1 MAAREAARPA
11 GEVGVWCRWRLSLP
25 LVLLS
30 RREHAAKARGAPAI
44 GGDWWRASAGI
55 GGHWRALVGAVAA
68 GISARFA
75 DALFDMHVGLGAL
88 HSSGVRVLL
97 ADEPTSR
104 RADEPTSRRA
114 DEPTSRRADEPT
126 SRRAD
131 EPTSRRADEPTSR
144 RADEPTSRRAD
155 EPTSRRADEP
165 TSRRADTRTDQ
176 PFRRSMNRFPCRRCR
191 AADSPTRRFT
201 DLPIYRF
208 TDSPAHAARRC
219 RGPAARSVRSSAPA
233 FIPPRHDG
241 RPPSPGR
248 SKPHGGAAISAAH
261 RAPPPSIPSKLTAVV
276 SHEFFSCLS

>member
-55 GGHWRALVGAVAA
+55 GGHWW
-68 GISARFA
+68 ARWRRGFRR
-75 DALFDMHVGLGAL
+75 DSRTLFSTCMLGLGRCIRRAFGFCL
-88 HSSGVRVLL
+88 
-97 ADEPTSR
+97 PTSR

-131 EPTSRRADEPTSR
+131 EPTSRRADEPTRRHADGSTVPSVYESIPVSPMQSR
-144 RADEPTSRRAD
+144 RL
-155 EPTSRRADEP
+155 
-165 TSRRADTRTDQ
+165 
-176 PFRRSMNRFPCRRCR
+176 
-191 AADSPTRRFT
+191 ADSPIHRFT

-208 TDSPAHAARRC
+208 TDLPIYRFASACRAAVPRPSGAERSIIGSRVHTTPTRRPPAVARPFEAARR
-219 RGPAARSVRSSAPA
+219 R
-233 FIPPRHDG
+233 RHIRRAS
-241 RPPSPGR
+241 RPTAVHSLE
-248 SKPHGGAAISAAH
+248 AH
-261 RAPPPSIPSKLTAVV
+261 RRRKP
-276 SHEFFSCLS
+276 

>member
-55 GGHWRALVGAVAA
+55 GGHWW
-68 GISARFA
+68 ARWRRGFRR
-75 DALFDMHVGLGAL
+75 DSRTLFSTCMLGLGRCIRRAFGFCL
-88 HSSGVRVLL
+88 
-97 ADEPTSR
+97 PTSR

-126 SRRAD
+126 SRHAD
-131 EPTSRRADEPTSR
+131 GSTVPSVYESIPVSPMQSRRL
-144 RADEPTSRRAD
+144 
-155 EPTSRRADEP
+155 
-165 TSRRADTRTDQ
+165 
-176 PFRRSMNRFPCRRCR
+176 
-191 AADSPTRRFT
+191 ADSPIHRFT

>member
-1 MAAREAARPA
+1 M
-11 GEVGVWCRWRLSLP
+11 P

-104 RADEPTSRRA
+104 RADGPTSRGA

-131 EPTSRRADEPTSR
+131 EPMSRHADGSTVPSVYESIPVSPMQSRRL
-144 RADEPTSRRAD
+144 
-155 EPTSRRADEP
+155 
-165 TSRRADTRTDQ
+165 
-176 PFRRSMNRFPCRRCR
+176 
-191 AADSPTRRFT
+191 ADS
-201 DLPIYRF
+201 PIYRF
-208 TDSPAHAARRC
+208 ASACRAAVPRPSGAERSIIGSRIHTTPTRRPPAVARPFEAARR
-219 RGPAARSVRSSAPA
+219 R
-233 FIPPRHDG
+233 RHIRRAS
-241 RPPSPGR
+241 RPTAVHSLE
-248 SKPHGGAAISAAH
+248 AH
-261 RAPPPSIPSKLTAVV
+261 RRRKP
-276 SHEFFSCLS
+276 

>member
-1 MAAREAARPA
+1 MAAREAS
-11 GEVGVWCRWRLSLP
+11 EVDVWCRWRLSLP

-44 GGDWWRASAGI
+44 GGDRWRASA
-55 GGHWRALVGAVAA
+55 GAVAA

-97 ADEPTSR
+97 DDEPTSR

-144 RADEPTSRRAD
+144 RADEPMSRHAD
-155 EPTSRRADEP
+155 GSTVPSVYESIPVSPMQSSRL
-165 TSRRADTRTDQ
+165 TD
-176 PFRRSMNRFPCRRCR
+176 S
-191 AADSPTRRFT
+191 
-201 DLPIYRF
+201 PIYRF
-208 TDSPAHAARRC
+208 ASACRAAVPRPSGAERSIIGSRIHTTPTRRPSAVARPFEAARR
-219 RGPAARSVRSSAPA
+219 R
-233 FIPPRHDG
+233 RHIRRAS
-241 RPPSPGR
+241 RPTAVHSLE
-248 SKPHGGAAISAAH
+248 AH
-261 RAPPPSIPSKLTAVV
+261 RRHKP
-276 SHEFFSCLS
+276 

>member
-126 SRRAD
+126 SRHAD

-144 RADEPTSRRAD
+144 HADGSTVPSVYESIPVSPMQSRRL
-155 EPTSRRADEP
+155 
-165 TSRRADTRTDQ
+165 
-176 PFRRSMNRFPCRRCR
+176 
-191 AADSPTRRFT
+191 ADSPIHRFT

-208 TDSPAHAARRC
+208 ASACRAAVPRPSGAERSIIGSRVHTTPTRRPPAVARPFEAARR
-219 RGPAARSVRSSAPA
+219 R
-233 FIPPRHDG
+233 RHIRRAS
-241 RPPSPGR
+241 RPTAVHSLE
-248 SKPHGGAAISAAH
+248 AH
-261 RAPPPSIPSKLTAVV
+261 RRRKP
-276 SHEFFSCLS
+276 

>member
-1 MAAREAARPA
+1 M
-11 GEVGVWCRWRLSLP
+11 
-25 LVLLS
+25 LS

-131 EPTSRRADEPTSR
+131 EPTSRRADEPMSRHADGSTVPSVYESIPVSPMQSR
-144 RADEPTSRRAD
+144 RL
-155 EPTSRRADEP
+155 
-165 TSRRADTRTDQ
+165 
-176 PFRRSMNRFPCRRCR
+176 
-191 AADSPTRRFT
+191 ADS
-201 DLPIYRF
+201 PIYRF
-208 TDSPAHAARRC
+208 ASACRAAVPRPSGAERSIIGSRIHTTPTRRPPAVARPFEAARR
-219 RGPAARSVRSSAPA
+219 R
-233 FIPPRHDG
+233 RHIRRAS
-241 RPPSPGR
+241 RPTAVHSLE
-248 SKPHGGAAISAAH
+248 AH
-261 RAPPPSIPSKLTAVV
+261 RRRKP
-276 SHEFFSCLS
+276 

>member
-44 GGDWWRASAGI
+44 GGDWWRLVAGI
-55 GGHWRALVGAVAA
+55 GGHWRALAGAVAA

-97 ADEPTSR
+97 
-104 RADEPTSRRA
+104 
-114 DEPTSRRADEPT
+114 
-126 SRRAD
+126 
-131 EPTSRRADEPTSR
+131 
-144 RADEPTSRRAD
+144 
-155 EPTSRRADEP
+155 ADEP

>member
-1 MAAREAARPA
+1 MSLAAFLAAGFAFEARACGEGARRA
-11 GEVGVWCRWRLSLP
+11 GDRRRL
-25 LVLLS
+25 V
-30 RREHAAKARGAPAI
+30 
-44 GGDWWRASAGI
+44 AGI
-55 GGHWRALVGAVAA
+55 GGHWRALA
-68 GISARFA
+68 GIGGRGGGGDFGEIRGRSFRHACWAWGVAFVGRSGFA
-75 DALFDMHVGLGAL
+75 C
-88 HSSGVRVLL
+88 
-97 ADEPTSR
+97 R

-131 EPTSRRADEPTSR
+131 EPTSRHADGSTVPSVYESIPVSPMQSR
-144 RADEPTSRRAD
+144 RL
-155 EPTSRRADEP
+155 
-165 TSRRADTRTDQ
+165 
-176 PFRRSMNRFPCRRCR
+176 
-191 AADSPTRRFT
+191 ADSPIHRFT

>member
-1 MAAREAARPA
+1 MSLAAFLAAGFAFEARACGEGARRAGDRRRSMAD
-11 GEVGVWCRWRLSLP
+11 
-25 LVLLS
+25 
-30 RREHAAKARGAPAI
+30 I
-44 GGDWWRASAGI
+44 GGR
-55 GGHWRALVGAVAA
+55 GGGGDFGEIRGRSFRHACWAWGVAFVGRS
-68 GISARFA
+68 GFA
-75 DALFDMHVGLGAL
+75 C
-88 HSSGVRVLL
+88 
-97 ADEPTSR
+97 
-104 RADEPTSRRA
+104 
-114 DEPTSRRADEPT
+114 
-126 SRRAD
+126 
-131 EPTSRRADEPTSR
+131 R

-191 AADSPTRRFT
+191 AADSP
-201 DLPIYRF
+201 IHRF

-219 RGPAARSVRSSAPA
+219 RGPAARSVRSSALA

-248 SKPHGGAAISAAH
+248 SKPRGGAAISAAH

>member
-1 MAAREAARPA
+1 MSLAVFLAAGFAFEARACGEGARRA
-11 GEVGVWCRWRLSLP
+11 GDRRRL
-25 LVLLS
+25 V
-30 RREHAAKARGAPAI
+30 
-44 GGDWWRASAGI
+44 AGI
-55 GGHWRALVGAVAA
+55 GGHWW
-68 GISARFA
+68 ARWRRGFRR
-75 DALFDMHVGLGAL
+75 DSRTLFSTCMLGLGRCIRRAFGFCL
-88 HSSGVRVLL
+88 
-97 ADEPTSR
+97 PTSR

-114 DEPTSRRADEPT
+114 DEPTSRH
-126 SRRAD
+126 
-131 EPTSRRADEPTSR
+131 
-144 RADEPTSRRAD
+144 AD

>member
-1 MAAREAARPA
+1 MVSLAAFLAAGFAFEARACGEGARRA
-11 GEVGVWCRWRLSLP
+11 GDRRRL
-25 LVLLS
+25 V
-30 RREHAAKARGAPAI
+30 
-44 GGDWWRASAGI
+44 AGI

-131 EPTSRRADEPTSR
+131 EPTSRRADEPTRRHADGSTVPSVYESIPVSPMQSR
-144 RADEPTSRRAD
+144 RL
-155 EPTSRRADEP
+155 
-165 TSRRADTRTDQ
+165 
-176 PFRRSMNRFPCRRCR
+176 
-191 AADSPTRRFT
+191 ADSPIHRFT

-208 TDSPAHAARRC
+208 TDLPIYRFASACRAAVPRPSGAERSIIGSRVHTTPTRRPPAVARPFEAARR
-219 RGPAARSVRSSAPA
+219 R
-233 FIPPRHDG
+233 RHIRRAS
-241 RPPSPGR
+241 RPTAVHSLE
-248 SKPHGGAAISAAH
+248 AH
-261 RAPPPSIPSKLTAVV
+261 RRRKP
-276 SHEFFSCLS
+276 

>member
-1 MAAREAARPA
+1 MSLAAFLAAGFAFEARACGEGARRA
-11 GEVGVWCRWRLSLP
+11 GDRRRL
-25 LVLLS
+25 V
-30 RREHAAKARGAPAI
+30 
-44 GGDWWRASAGI
+44 AGI

-131 EPTSRRADEPTSR
+131 EPTRRHADGSTVPSVYESIPVSPMQSRRL
-144 RADEPTSRRAD
+144 
-155 EPTSRRADEP
+155 
-165 TSRRADTRTDQ
+165 
-176 PFRRSMNRFPCRRCR
+176 
-191 AADSPTRRFT
+191 ADSPIHRFT

-208 TDSPAHAARRC
+208 TDLPIRQRMPRGGAAAQRRGAFDHRLPRSYHPDTTAARR
-219 RGPAARSVRSSAPA
+219 RPAVRSRTAAPPY
-233 FIPPRHDG
+233 PPRIAPH
-241 RPPSPGR
+241 RRPFPRSSPPS
-248 SKPHGGAAISAAH
+248 
-261 RAPPPSIPSKLTAVV
+261 
-276 SHEFFSCLS
+276 

>member
-1 MAAREAARPA
+1 MD
-11 GEVGVWCRWRLSLP
+11 VWCRWRLSLP

-44 GGDWWRASAGI
+44 GGDRWRASA
-55 GGHWRALVGAVAA
+55 GAVAA

-97 ADEPTSR
+97 DDEPTSR

-144 RADEPTSRRAD
+144 HADGSTVPSVYESIPVSPMQSSRL
-155 EPTSRRADEP
+155 
-165 TSRRADTRTDQ
+165 TD
-176 PFRRSMNRFPCRRCR
+176 S
-191 AADSPTRRFT
+191 
-201 DLPIYRF
+201 PIYRF
-208 TDSPAHAARRC
+208 ASACRAAVPRPSGAERSIIGSRIHTTPTRRPSAVARPFEAARR
-219 RGPAARSVRSSAPA
+219 R
-233 FIPPRHDG
+233 RHIRRAS
-241 RPPSPGR
+241 RPTAVHSLE
-248 SKPHGGAAISAAH
+248 AH
-261 RAPPPSIPSKLTAVV
+261 RRHKP
-276 SHEFFSCLS
+276 

>member
-131 EPTSRRADEPTSR
+131 EPTSRHADGSTVPSVYESIPVSPMQSR
-144 RADEPTSRRAD
+144 RL
-155 EPTSRRADEP
+155 
-165 TSRRADTRTDQ
+165 
-176 PFRRSMNRFPCRRCR
+176 
-191 AADSPTRRFT
+191 ADSPIHRFT

-208 TDSPAHAARRC
+208 ASACRAAVPRPSGAERSIIGSRVHTTPTRRPPAVARPFEAARR
-219 RGPAARSVRSSAPA
+219 R
-233 FIPPRHDG
+233 RHIRRAS
-241 RPPSPGR
+241 RPTAVHSLE
-248 SKPHGGAAISAAH
+248 AH
-261 RAPPPSIPSKLTAVV
+261 RRRKP
-276 SHEFFSCLS
+276 

>member
-126 SRRAD
+126 SRHAD
-131 EPTSRRADEPTSR
+131 GSTVPSVYESIPVSPMQSRRL
-144 RADEPTSRRAD
+144 
-155 EPTSRRADEP
+155 
-165 TSRRADTRTDQ
+165 
-176 PFRRSMNRFPCRRCR
+176 
-191 AADSPTRRFT
+191 ADSPIHRFT

-208 TDSPAHAARRC
+208 ASACRAAVPRPSGAERSIIGSRVHTTPTRRPPAVARPFEAARR
-219 RGPAARSVRSSAPA
+219 R
-233 FIPPRHDG
+233 RHIRRAS
-241 RPPSPGR
+241 RPTAVHSLE
-248 SKPHGGAAISAAH
+248 AH
-261 RAPPPSIPSKLTAVV
+261 RRRKP
-276 SHEFFSCLS
+276 

>member
-11 GEVGVWCRWRLSLP
+11 GEVGVWCRWRFSLP

-131 EPTSRRADEPTSR
+131 EPMSRHADGSTVPSVYESIPVSPMQSSR
-144 RADEPTSRRAD
+144 L
-155 EPTSRRADEP
+155 
-165 TSRRADTRTDQ
+165 TD
-176 PFRRSMNRFPCRRCR
+176 S
-191 AADSPTRRFT
+191 
-201 DLPIYRF
+201 PIYRF
-208 TDSPAHAARRC
+208 ASACRAAVPRPSGAERSIIGSRVHTTPTRRPPAVARPFEAARR
-219 RGPAARSVRSSAPA
+219 R
-233 FIPPRHDG
+233 RHIRRAS
-241 RPPSPGR
+241 RPTAVHSLE
-248 SKPHGGAAISAAH
+248 AH
-261 RAPPPSIPSKLTAVV
+261 RRHKP
-276 SHEFFSCLS
+276 

>member
-1 MAAREAARPA
+1 MSLAAFLAAGFAFEARACGEGARRA
-11 GEVGVWCRWRLSLP
+11 GDRRRL
-25 LVLLS
+25 V
-30 RREHAAKARGAPAI
+30 
-44 GGDWWRASAGI
+44 ASI
-55 GGHWRALVGAVAA
+55 GGHWRALA
-68 GISARFA
+68 GIGGRGGGGDFGEIRGRSFRHACWAWGVAFVGRSGFA
-75 DALFDMHVGLGAL
+75 C
-88 HSSGVRVLL
+88 
-97 ADEPTSR
+97 
-104 RADEPTSRRA
+104 
-114 DEPTSRRADEPT
+114 
-126 SRRAD
+126 
-131 EPTSRRADEPTSR
+131 R

-191 AADSPTRRFT
+191 AADSP
-201 DLPIYRF
+201 IHRF

-219 RGPAARSVRSSAPA
+219 RGPAARSVRSSALA

-248 SKPHGGAAISAAH
+248 SKPRGGAAISAAH

>member
-1 MAAREAARPA
+1 MSLAAFLAAGFAFEARACGEGARRA
-11 GEVGVWCRWRLSLP
+11 GDRRRL
-25 LVLLS
+25 V
-30 RREHAAKARGAPAI
+30 AGI
-44 GGDWWRASAGI
+44 GGHRRALAGI
-55 GGHWRALVGAVAA
+55 GGHWW
-68 GISARFA
+68 ARWRRGFRR
-75 DALFDMHVGLGAL
+75 DSRTLFSTCMLGLGRCIRRAFGFCL
-88 HSSGVRVLL
+88 
-97 ADEPTSR
+97 PTSR

-131 EPTSRRADEPTSR
+131 EPTR
-144 RADEPTSRRAD
+144 RRAD

>member
-1 MAAREAARPA
+1 MSLAAFLAAGFAFEARACGEGARRA
-11 GEVGVWCRWRLSLP
+11 GDRRRL
-25 LVLLS
+25 V
-30 RREHAAKARGAPAI
+30 
-44 GGDWWRASAGI
+44 AGI
-55 GGHWRALVGAVAA
+55 GGHWRALA
-68 GISARFA
+68 GIGGRGGGGDFGEIRGRSFRHACWAWGVAFVGRSGFA
-75 DALFDMHVGLGAL
+75 C
-88 HSSGVRVLL
+88 
-97 ADEPTSR
+97 R

-131 EPTSRRADEPTSR
+131 EPTSRH
-144 RADEPTSRRAD
+144 
-155 EPTSRRADEP
+155 
-165 TSRRADTRTDQ
+165 ADTRTDQ

-191 AADSPTRRFT
+191 AADSPTRRLADSPTRRLADSPIYRFT

>member
-55 GGHWRALVGAVAA
+55 GGHWRALA
-68 GISARFA
+68 GIGGRGGGGDFGEIRGRSFRHACWAWGVAFVGRSGFA
-75 DALFDMHVGLGAL
+75 C
-88 HSSGVRVLL
+88 
-97 ADEPTSR
+97 R

-131 EPTSRRADEPTSR
+131 EPTSRHADGSTVPSVYESIPVSPMQSR
-144 RADEPTSRRAD
+144 RL
-155 EPTSRRADEP
+155 
-165 TSRRADTRTDQ
+165 
-176 PFRRSMNRFPCRRCR
+176 
-191 AADSPTRRFT
+191 ADSPIHRFT

-208 TDSPAHAARRC
+208 ASACRAAVPRPSGAERSIIGSRVHTTPTRRPPAVARPFEAARR
-219 RGPAARSVRSSAPA
+219 R
-233 FIPPRHDG
+233 RHIRRAS
-241 RPPSPGR
+241 RPTAVHSLE
-248 SKPHGGAAISAAH
+248 AH
-261 RAPPPSIPSKLTAVV
+261 RRRKP
-276 SHEFFSCLS
+276 

>member
-1 MAAREAARPA
+1 M
-11 GEVGVWCRWRLSLP
+11 P

-131 EPTSRRADEPTSR
+131 EPMSRHADGSTVPSVYESIPVSPMQSRRL
-144 RADEPTSRRAD
+144 
-155 EPTSRRADEP
+155 
-165 TSRRADTRTDQ
+165 
-176 PFRRSMNRFPCRRCR
+176 
-191 AADSPTRRFT
+191 ADS
-201 DLPIYRF
+201 PIYRF
-208 TDSPAHAARRC
+208 ASACRAAVPRPSGAERSIIGSRIHTTPTRRPPAVARPFEAARR
-219 RGPAARSVRSSAPA
+219 R
-233 FIPPRHDG
+233 RHIRRAS
-241 RPPSPGR
+241 RPTAVHSLE
-248 SKPHGGAAISAAH
+248 AH
-261 RAPPPSIPSKLTAVV
+261 RRRKP
-276 SHEFFSCLS
+276 

>member
-114 DEPTSRRADEPT
+114 DEPTSRRADTPT

-144 RADEPTSRRAD
+144 HADGSTVPSVYESIPVSPMQSRRL
-155 EPTSRRADEP
+155 
-165 TSRRADTRTDQ
+165 
-176 PFRRSMNRFPCRRCR
+176 
-191 AADSPTRRFT
+191 ADSPIHRFT

-208 TDSPAHAARRC
+208 ASACRAAVPRPSGAERSIIGSRVHTTPTRRPPAVARPFEAARR
-219 RGPAARSVRSSAPA
+219 R
-233 FIPPRHDG
+233 RHIRRAS
-241 RPPSPGR
+241 RPTAVHSLE
-248 SKPHGGAAISAAH
+248 AH
-261 RAPPPSIPSKLTAVV
+261 RRRKP
-276 SHEFFSCLS
+276 